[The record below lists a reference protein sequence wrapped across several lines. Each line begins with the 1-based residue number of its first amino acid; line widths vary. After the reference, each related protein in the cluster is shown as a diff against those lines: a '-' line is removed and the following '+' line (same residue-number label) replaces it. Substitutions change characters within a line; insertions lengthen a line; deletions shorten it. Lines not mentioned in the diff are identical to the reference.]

1 MQLRREK
8 KPKRELSKSAKNKK
22 WKEKDKRILFER
34 VKSIYLNIKKI
45 RLNIIR
51 VDPMIEERKKH
62 EKLKK
67 RIQKQV
73 EKKEMKLNKSN
84 SDIDV
89 LNDEPE
95 VKPPTE
101 TEACEEIV
109 DEDLP
114 ELKEIPSYYKFANPI
129 NALEL
134 EWKVTLS
141 RYDFPWQEICFEPFS
156 AKECYKMYTSLV
168 TDVES
173 FLKKVLSE
181 KPKY

>member
-1 MQLRREK
+1 
-8 KPKRELSKSAKNKK
+8 
-22 WKEKDKRILFER
+22 
-34 VKSIYLNIKKI
+34 
-45 RLNIIR
+45 
-51 VDPMIEERKKH
+51 
-62 EKLKK
+62 
-67 RIQKQV
+67 
-73 EKKEMKLNKSN
+73 MKLNKSN
-84 SDIDV
+84 SEIDV

-95 VKPPTE
+95 NKPPTE
-101 TEACEEIV
+101 VEAGDEMV
-109 DEDLP
+109 DEELP
-114 ELKEIPSYYKFANPI
+114 ELKEIPSFYKFSNPL
-129 NALEL
+129 NNLEL

>member
-8 KPKRELSKSAKNKK
+8 KPKRELSKTSKNKK

-51 VDPMIEERKKH
+51 VDPMIEERKKND
-62 EKLKK
+62 KLKK

-84 SDIDV
+84 SEIDV

-95 VKPPTE
+95 NKPPTE
-101 TEACEEIV
+101 AEVGDEMV
-109 DEDLP
+109 DEELP
-114 ELKEIPSYYKFANPI
+114 ELKEIPSFYKFSNPL
-129 NALEL
+129 NNLEL

>member
-1 MQLRREK
+1 
-8 KPKRELSKSAKNKK
+8 
-22 WKEKDKRILFER
+22 
-34 VKSIYLNIKKI
+34 
-45 RLNIIR
+45 
-51 VDPMIEERKKH
+51 
-62 EKLKK
+62 
-67 RIQKQV
+67 V

-84 SDIDV
+84 SEIDV
-89 LNDEPE
+89 LNEEPE
-95 VKPPTE
+95 NKPPTE
-101 TEACEEIV
+101 AGDEMV
-109 DEDLP
+109 DEELP
-114 ELKEIPSYYKFANPI
+114 ELKEIPAFYKYANPL